1 MELLQLRYFLDCA
14 ELLSIAKTAK
24 KYMVPPSSVSAC
36 IKRLEAEIGAELFER
51 SANKI
56 ALNSSGIKLK
66 NCLAEVMGKLDDTVE
81 SIKNPNCSDRE
92 IKILVRALR
101 NVVTQK
107 VIEYKKQ
114 NDKARFK
121 MVSEFDIE
129 DFENYDLVVD
139 TKSDI
144 YSGFERVE
152 LVSQPIKIFAAKDS
166 EFAGKKLTLTMLKDQ
181 PFASMSQLGKQYK
194 TLCEACQKVGF
205 SPNLVAQIN
214 DYDCF
219 IKIIEAGA
227 AIGAAG
233 QESINAAGSKSIVP
247 LNVTDFKEAQ
257 TVCVYYRKE
266 NCIGNIKHFLNFLN
280 SN

>member
-36 IKRLEAEIGAELFER
+36 IKRLENEIGTELFDR
-51 SANKI
+51 SANRI
-56 ALNSSGIKLK
+56 VLNQNGIKLK
-66 NCLAEVMGKLDDTVE
+66 NCLSEIIGKLDDTVD
-81 SIKNPNCSDRE
+81 SIKNPDCNDRE
-92 IKILVRALR
+92 ISILVRALR

-107 VIEYKKQ
+107 VIEYKKE
-114 NDKARFK
+114 NVKARFK
-121 MVSEFDIE
+121 LVSEFDVE

-139 TKSDI
+139 TKSDR
-144 YSGFERVE
+144 YSGFESME
-152 LVSQPIKIFAAKDS
+152 LMCQPIKIFAAKNNK
-166 EFAGKKLTLTMLKDQ
+166 FVGKKITLSMLKDE
-181 PFASMSQLGKQYK
+181 PFAGMSQLGKQYK
-194 TLCEACQKVGF
+194 MLSEACEKEGF
-205 SPNLVAQIN
+205 TPDLVAQIN

-219 IKIIEAGA
+219 IKIIESDA

-233 QESINAAGSKSIVP
+233 QESINAAGSKNIVP
-247 LNVTDFKEAQ
+247 LIVTDFKAEQ

-266 NCIGNIKHFLNFLN
+266 NCFGNIKRFLDFLN